1 MHMKIKNVKFTFI
14 DSKYKSGPYLEFLDF
29 LEVPSVDYDDI
40 VQEILKSHPE
50 YNNIKI
56 MSFVKS

>member
-1 MHMKIKNVKFTFI
+1 MKIKNVKFTFI
-14 DSKYKSGPYLEFLDF
+14 DSKYESGPYLEFLDF

-40 VQEILKSHPE
+40 VQEIQKSHPK
-50 YNNIKI
+50 YNTIKI

>member
-1 MHMKIKNVKFTFI
+1 MKIKNVKFTFI
-14 DSKYKSGPYLEFLDF
+14 DSKYESGPYLEFLDF

>member
-1 MHMKIKNVKFTFI
+1 MIIKNVKFTFI
-14 DSKYKSGPYLEFLDF
+14 DSKYKSGPYLDF
-29 LEVPSVDYDDI
+29 MDILEVPAADYDDI

-50 YNNIKI
+50 YDNIKV

>member
-1 MHMKIKNVKFTFI
+1 MKIKNVKFTFI
-14 DSKYKSGPYLEFLDF
+14 DSKYESGPYLEFLDF

-40 VQEILKSHPE
+40 VQEIQKSHPE
-50 YNNIKI
+50 YNTIKI

>member
-1 MHMKIKNVKFTFI
+1 MKIKNIKFTFI
-14 DSKYKSGPYLEFLDF
+14 DSKYESGPYLEFLDF

-40 VQEILKSHPE
+40 VQEIQKSHPE
-50 YNNIKI
+50 YNTIKI

>member
-1 MHMKIKNVKFTFI
+1 MKIKNVKFTFI
-14 DSKYKSGPYLEFLDF
+14 DSKYESGPYLEFLDF

-50 YNNIKI
+50 YNNIKV

>member
-1 MHMKIKNVKFTFI
+1 MIIKNVKFTYI
-14 DSKYKSGPYLEFLDF
+14 DNKYKSGPYLDFLDF

-40 VQEILKSHPE
+40 VQEIQKSHPE
-50 YNNIKI
+50 YNTIKI

>member
-1 MHMKIKNVKFTFI
+1 MIIKNVKFTFI
-14 DSKYKSGPYLEFLDF
+14 DSKYKLGPYLDFLDF
-29 LEVPSVDYDDI
+29 LEVSSADYDDI

-50 YNNIKI
+50 YDNIKV

>member
-1 MHMKIKNVKFTFI
+1 MKIKNVKFTFI
-14 DSKYKSGPYLEFLDF
+14 DSKYESGPYLEFLDF

-50 YNNIKI
+50 YDNIKV